1 MANFLLLVLFCRSCY
16 GFFNLIIIGRS
27 VDKEKSNIYEYL
39 VDEPATYEI
48 PQKSLPYPPTESL
61 YSEPNA
67 ANTINSVSNGIYMYE
82 SVNANGQPPVY
93 N

>member
-1 MANFLLLVLFCRSCY
+1 MLNVLLLVLFCRSCY

-27 VDKEKSNIYEYL
+27 VDKEKSNIYEPL
-39 VDEPATYEI
+39 INEQSATYKI
-48 PQKSLPYPPTESL
+48 LQKPLHYPPTESL

-82 SVNANGQPPVY
+82 SVNANGQPPV
-93 N
+93 